1 MLRRSLLWP
10 AAAALLGACAAEP
23 TQDAQGNAVAR
34 QAPACEDAVT
44 GSNIRRCARD
54 NSQVE
59 VMSRDEFERL
69 QNRNTNVPRNPDSPR
84 GR

>member
-1 MLRRSLLWP
+1 MLRRSLPWLAV
-10 AAAALLGACAAEP
+10 AAFLGACAAEL
-23 TQDAQGNAVAR
+23 TQDAQGNAVAK

-59 VMSRDEFERL
+59 VISRDEFERIR
-69 QNRNTNVPRNPDSPR
+69 NRSTNVPRNPDSPR